1 MRNKGGRNNGIGSMS
16 KTQKAKYLQSTVDG
30 LKKSDKTVRCVASN
44 CNKQSRGS
52 TTIAATRAN
61 TPSLLRSLSV
71 LEFHFN
77 APLPPLLSLPL
88 FSLSLPC
95 LRIPTPAPLTSFL
108 LLFNQTRLGDAFA

>member
-61 TPSLLRSLSV
+61 TPSLLRPLSV
-71 LEFHFN
+71 LEF
-77 APLPPLLSLPL
+77 P

-95 LRIPTPAPLTSFL
+95 LRIPTPAPLTSSL